1 MFEIFILNEDTT
13 TTTDTTPS
21 TTDQTTVSS
30 DMTQVI
36 NHLSNIE
43 TYQIAQFVFI
53 GVVVGVLLGNQLWK
67 FIRGNL

>member
-1 MFEIFILNEDTT
+1 MFDIFILNEDT

-21 TTDQTTVSS
+21 TTDQTTESS
-30 DMTQVI
+30 DMSQVI

-43 TYQIAQFVFI
+43 TYQIAQFAFL